1 MNFIILGITLINP
14 FIGFLM
20 ALLGIYGDRKHWRT
34 YIFCMSLFFANLS
47 YCYTPESVHPDLYRY
62 FEYIFRLRGRS
73 LAETVSYGYQG
84 TKLYVFSFFVWIA
97 NLFQDEHLVP
107 FFSVLL
113 VYYIAFYC
121 TCFMGEREKIKWKFV
136 CTYLVFQ
143 MMTLDWYSLTNN
155 VRNVAAFAVIG
166 FAIFRD
172 TYVGKKDL
180 LTLICYV
187 APIFVHPTSL
197 IFVLVRIVL
206 AFIKTNKMRVIL
218 LAVTILINLIVELL
232 EKNINLITDN
242 YVIQYLIRK
251 AYNYLFDTNS
261 AYGLAVQASL
271 RSSITRILYLT
282 LAVLF
287 VLMFFVLLY
296 NKTKNR
302 REVAFQNVL
311 EKYQT
316 FIMVLALMA
325 LACSTML
332 RPEYW
337 RFTAAL
343 IIFGSGIVLLF
354 MGLPR
359 NIISQLL
366 KNLFLVLTVMCFF
379 IWGYQF
385 SYFNYKKLIVDM
397 MLNSPIIV
405 AIQHLIRL

>member
-1 MNFIILGITLINP
+1 M
-14 FIGFLM
+14 
-20 ALLGIYGDRKHWRT
+20 
-34 YIFCMSLFFANLS
+34 
-47 YCYTPESVHPDLYRY
+47 
-62 FEYIFRLRGRS
+62 IFRGSPMNKRTIPEPKIIKAAVKRQYSGRNIVEH
-73 LAETVSYGYQG
+73 ANAIKAKTIINVWY
-84 TKLYVFSFFVWIA
+84 FSRTF
-97 NLFQDEHLVP
+97 
-107 FFSVLL
+107 
-113 VYYIAFYC
+113 
-121 TCFMGEREKIKWKFV
+121 WK
-136 CTYLVFQ
+136 
-143 MMTLDWYSLTNN
+143 
-155 VRNVAAFAVIG
+155 A
-166 FAIFRD
+166 
-172 TYVGKKDL
+172 
-180 LTLICYV
+180 
-187 APIFVHPTSL
+187 TSL
-197 IFVLVRIVL
+197 R
-206 AFIKTNKMRVIL
+206 
-218 LAVTILINLIVELL
+218 
-232 EKNINLITDN
+232 
-242 YVIQYLIRK
+242 
-251 AYNYLFDTNS
+251 
-261 AYGLAVQASL
+261 
-271 RSSITRILYLT
+271 
-282 LAVLF
+282 
-287 VLMFFVLLY
+287 FFVLLY